1 MQRHSGSVAHEQ
13 HEKLQEKL
21 IRLRANRRG
30 CPVDLRIH
38 YEISREDGCD
48 TYRII
53 TVDEV
58 D

>member
-1 MQRHSGSVAHEQ
+1 MQKPAVSEAR
-13 HEKLQEKL
+13 EKL

-30 CPVDLRIH
+30 ITVDLRVH
-38 YEISREDGCD
+38 YEVSREDGCD

-58 D
+58 NSRTITD